1 MARVG
6 RPAFDIFSLAPALLN
21 RLVARM
27 LYPALTLP
35 VTNSVDK
42 QYTFPGKQTIVP
54 LEGYLR
60 SRTVRE
66 RAQSGLVKVR

>member
-1 MARVG
+1 
-6 RPAFDIFSLAPALLN
+6 
-21 RLVARM
+21 VARM